1 MRSRFHGQ
9 VKVSYSAAQVTQILR
24 AEGPSNFVASK
35 HTAQPLQG
43 LRDPIFG
50 LEKPVSLLWR
60 DFVDSHFGFQSLT
73 SDAREDLWNPLIGSV
88 GV

>member
-1 MRSRFHGQ
+1 M
-9 VKVSYSAAQVTQILR
+9 
-24 AEGPSNFVASK
+24 
-35 HTAQPLQG
+35 
-43 LRDPIFG
+43 FG